1 MVIAQIRR
9 NGSQG
14 LLDRI
19 RILRHGR
26 TSLEKVESLLNLV
39 PQRLSELGRRHVG
52 EAVDPARN
60 GALVRE
66 EAGDPTLVLGAGT
79 ADEGRVVDETVLGGV
94 ALGLE
99 SAEEGL
105 LSTEDLDRRGGVLG
119 QVGQR
124 AAITC

>member
-79 ADEGRVVDETVLGGV
+79 ADEGRVVDETVLGV
-94 ALGLE
+94 LPLVLRARKRAF
-99 SAEEGL
+99 SAPRIWTVEAGYLARLVKEPL
-105 LSTEDLDRRGGVLG
+105 
-119 QVGQR
+119 
-124 AAITC
+124 